1 MARTEPIQVL
11 LIEDN
16 PGDARLVRLMLAE
29 GVSPG
34 YATTHVT
41 HLGEAIKH
49 IRTTPPEVI
58 LLDIS
63 LPDAQGFQT
72 FARVCEEAPT
82 IPIVLLTGVDNQDL
96 ASEVVRQGAQDYLLK
111 GQFDAYLLIHAIRY
125 AIERKRFDSRIQN
138 LLQRQVAINRLADAL
153 GRAGDLGEVYRTI
166 SVYLSKLMDIE
177 IFLVSSYGDENQLIR
192 AEFLFTR
199 GGGVE
204 DPSHLP
210 PIPLDPSGIS
220 PQSQVIRTGKPL
232 HIPDWKAVL
241 REANAVYSIKDDGE
255 IVRALPERGE
265 GAEINSVILAP
276 MQAEEET
283 IGVMQV
289 QSADVKAYSQED
301 VELFVALTNVASLAV
316 RNVGL
321 VDELRRSN
329 ADLTEE
335 RGSLARR
342 VEERTAELRAVNA
355 ELAQAARLKDEFMA
369 NMSHELRTPLNA
381 VLGLGQALQEEVYGP
396 INAQQIRALKN
407 IEQSADHLLAVIN
420 DILDISKIEAGKIV
434 LEFMPVDVEAVC
446 EAALQ
451 MVRTQA
457 AKRGIQ
463 LETAYDPAVLTIF
476 GDARR
481 LKQVLVNLLSN
492 AVKFTPDGGRVGLE
506 VVGQVAEDA
515 VLFVVWDTG
524 IGIPPDTIKLLFRPF
539 VQLDSSL
546 SRRYEGAGLGLALVA
561 RLVQLHDGTVSVESP
576 AVEGRG
582 SRFTVRLPW
591 RRGSVVEVADELNA
605 AIEPPPP
612 CQDPMPC
619 MGHILLVEDNEG
631 TIEAMIP
638 YLERLGYSMAV
649 ARDGREAVERAK
661 ALRPDSILM
670 DIMLP
675 IQDGLET
682 IRQIRADSALAEIP
696 IIVVTGLVSPADE
709 QRCRAAGADDYLAK
723 PVNLR
728 TLAGM
733 IAARLA
739 RSRLEKS

>member
-34 YATTHVT
+34 YDTTHVT
-41 HLGEAIKH
+41 HLGEAIKR
-49 IRTTPPEVI
+49 IRAAPPEVI

-63 LPDAQGFQT
+63 LPDAQGFQN
-72 FARVCEEAPT
+72 FARVCEEAPA
-82 IPIVLLTGVDNQDL
+82 IPIVLLTGHDDQYL
-96 ASEVVRQGAQDYLLK
+96 ATEVVRQGAQDYLIK

-138 LLQRQVAINRLADAL
+138 LLQRQIAINRLADAL
-153 GRAGDLGEVYRTI
+153 GRAADLGEVYHTI
-166 SVYLSKLMDIE
+166 SVYLSRLMDVE
-177 IFLVSSYGDENQLIR
+177 IFLVSSYEDKNQLIR

-204 DPSHLP
+204 DPSQLP
-210 PIPLDPSGIS
+210 PIPLDPSGNS

-241 REANAVYSIKDDGE
+241 REANAVYSIKEDGE
-255 IVRALPERGE
+255 IVRAMPERGE

-276 MQAEEET
+276 MQAEKET
-283 IGVMQV
+283 FGVMQV
-289 QSADVKAYSQED
+289 QSSVVKAYSQED

-321 VDELRRSN
+321 VDDLRRSN
-329 ADLTEE
+329 ADLSEE

-342 VEERTAELRAVNA
+342 VEERTAELRALNA

-434 LEFMPVDVEAVC
+434 LELMPVDVEAVC
-446 EAALQ
+446 ESALQ

-457 AKRGIQ
+457 AKRGIK
-463 LETAYDPAVLTIF
+463 LETAYDPSVLAIF

-506 VVGQVAEDA
+506 VVGQVAENA
-515 VLFVVWDTG
+515 VLFTVWDTG

-561 RLVQLHDGTVSVESP
+561 RLAQLHGGTVSVESP
-576 AVEGRG
+576 AAEGCG

-591 RRGSVVEVADELNA
+591 CRCSVDEAADELEA
-605 AIEPPPP
+605 ATEPAPY
-612 CQDPMPC
+612 QDPMPLV
-619 MGHILLVEDNEG
+619 GQILLVEDNEG
-631 TIEAMIP
+631 AIEAMIP

-661 ALRPDSILM
+661 ALRPDSIIM

-682 IRQIRADSALAEIP
+682 IRQIRADSTLAEIP

-723 PVNLR
+723 PVHLR

>member
-29 GVSPG
+29 GVSPD
-34 YATTHVT
+34 YDTTHVT
-41 HLGEAIKH
+41 HLGEAIKRIH
-49 IRTTPPEVI
+49 AAPPEVI

-72 FARVCEEAPT
+72 FARVCEEAPA
-82 IPIVLLTGVDNQDL
+82 IPIVLLTSHDDQYL
-96 ASEVVRQGAQDYLLK
+96 AIEVVRQGAQDYLIK

-138 LLQRQVAINRLADAL
+138 LLQRQIAINRLADAL
-153 GRAGDLGEVYRTI
+153 GRAADLGEVYHTI
-166 SVYLSKLMDIE
+166 SVYLSRLMDVE
-177 IFLVSSYGDENQLIR
+177 IFLVSSYEDKNQLIR
-192 AEFLFTR
+192 AEFLYTR

-204 DPSHLP
+204 DPSQLP
-210 PIPLDPSGIS
+210 PIPLDPSGNS

-241 REANAVYSIKDDGE
+241 REANAVYTIKDDGE
-255 IVRALPERGE
+255 IVRAMPERGD
-265 GAEINSVILAP
+265 GSEINSVILAP

-283 IGVMQV
+283 VGVMQV
-289 QSADVKAYSQED
+289 QSSVVKAYSQED

-321 VDELRRSN
+321 VDDLRRSN
-329 ADLTEE
+329 ADLSEE

-342 VEERTAELRAVNA
+342 VEERTAELRALNA

-381 VLGLGQALQEEVYGP
+381 VLGLGQALQEQVYGP
-396 INAQQIRALKN
+396 INVQQMRALKN

-434 LEFMPVDVEAVC
+434 LELMPVDVEAVC
-446 EAALQ
+446 ESALQ
-451 MVRTQA
+451 MVITQA

-463 LETAYDPAVLTIF
+463 LETVYDPSVLTIF

-506 VVGQVAEDA
+506 VVGQVAENA
-515 VLFVVWDTG
+515 VLFIVWDTG

-561 RLVQLHDGTVSVESP
+561 RLAELHGGTVSVESP
-576 AVEGRG
+576 AFEGRG

-591 RRGSVVEVADELNA
+591 RRCSVDEVADELEGA
-605 AIEPPPP
+605 TEPPPY
-612 CQDPMPC
+612 QDPMPLV
-619 MGHILLVEDNEG
+619 GQILLVEDNEG
-631 TIEAMIP
+631 AIEAMIP

-661 ALRPDSILM
+661 ALRPDAIIM

-675 IQDGLET
+675 VQDGLET

-709 QRCRAAGADDYLAK
+709 QRCRAAGADDYLVK
-723 PVNLR
+723 PVHFR